1 VNAPSIIAMTALA
14 GGVLAGLLATQRGWS
29 RVGHLLTIGAPLLAA
44 VVFVGTDWVKSRPS
58 GQTAPSTASA
68 ATTAQATDTPSQG
81 TSSPSPSPSPSP
93 STTPSTPPSS
103 GPVADLRRTA
113 EDLKRQRKFAEA
125 RDTFQKV
132 TRLAPFDPD
141 GWADLAD
148 ATAAA
153 AGGDLQQAS
162 AAIDRALELDSVHP
176 KALWLKASLELQ
188 LSHYPAAAEIWR
200 RLLAQLPADS
210 NDARLVREN
219 VEEAERLAKQK
230 GLTR

>member
-1 VNAPSIIAMTALA
+1 MNVSSIIAMIALA
-14 GGVLAGLLATQRGWS
+14 GAVLAGLLATQRGFHL
-29 RVGHLLTIGAPLLAA
+29 VGRLLTIGAPLLAA
-44 VVFVGTDWVKSRPS
+44 VVFIGADWVRSRPTTPPPAPSSAANPATAAQTGTDP
-58 GQTAPSTASA
+58 
-68 ATTAQATDTPSQG
+68 
-81 TSSPSPSPSPSP
+81 TSSPSSPVS
-93 STTPSTPPSS
+93 STSAAPAPPTS

-113 EDLKRQRKFAEA
+113 EDFKRQRKFTEA
-125 RDTFQKV
+125 RDTFQKI

-153 AGGDLQQAS
+153 AGGDLKQAS
-162 AAIDRALELDSVHP
+162 VAIDRALELDSVHP

-188 LSHYPAAAEIWR
+188 LSHYPAAADLWR

-219 VEEAERLAKQK
+219 VEEAERLSKQK
-230 GLTR
+230 GSTR

>member
-1 VNAPSIIAMTALA
+1 VNVPSIIAMIALA
-14 GGVLAGLLATQRGWS
+14 GGVLAGLLATQRGLN
-29 RVGHLLTIGAPLLAA
+29 RVGHLLTIGAPVLAA
-44 VVFVGTDWVKSRPS
+44 LVFVSSDWAFSRQP
-58 GQTAPSTASA
+58 
-68 ATTAQATDTPSQG
+68 
-81 TSSPSPSPSPSP
+81 
-93 STTPSTPPSS
+93 TPPSS
-103 GPVADLRRTA
+103 SAVSSTTTAQGVTATEGTPLSSSPTPSAPPASGPVAELRRTA
-113 EDLKRQRKFAEA
+113 EDFKRQRRFAEA

-153 AGGDLQQAS
+153 AGGDLQQA
-162 AAIDRALELDSVHP
+162 ATAIDRALELDSVHP

-188 LSHYPAAAEIWR
+188 LSHYPAAAEVWR

-230 GLTR
+230 GSTR